1 MAVCDFDCFNCPH
14 PDCIA
19 SSTQTASRQAKQTEA
34 DRERKRQKAR
44 EYYHKNREKY
54 RAYQQ
59 AWRAAQKREKGL
71 IPMEKYEAMALL
83 PKVGDQRMEIM
94 TLPKLPYPKAEARPC
109 TVIQVNRGHRWY
121 RVRFDN
127 GICEAYKVPGAEG
140 GKA

>member
-19 SSTQTASRQAKQTEA
+19 NSLQTASRQAKQTEA

-59 AWRAAQKREKGL
+59 AWRAAQKEKRT
-71 IPMEKYEAMALL
+71 
-83 PKVGDQRMEIM
+83 D
-94 TLPKLPYPKAEARPC
+94 T
-109 TVIQVNRGHRWY
+109 
-121 RVRFDN
+121 D
-127 GICEAYKVPGAEG
+127 
-140 GKA
+140 GKI